1 MEQKKEKKEILV
13 LFPWGIPHLR
23 IFDSSA
29 KDMKYFSYDVI
40 TAKYSIKKWR
50 NIPTKI
56 LNVYSLYVWTAIKA
70 FYRIKTNNYSL
81 IFSWSPNPALIL
93 AFFNRLF
100 LVKCPPIVCMMFI
113 IPMHKSKFLTKLRFA
128 LTNFSLKGIHTAIC
142 FSTNEINYYKN
153 IFSKHKDR
161 FLFIPLGRISSDL
174 KPNDGDTS
182 GKKLK
187 DYIFSGGTSNRDYK
201 TLIEAVRQTVLPLII
216 VGKRFNFYENVGKIP
231 SNIEILEE
239 VYGQDFAQMMY
250 KSKIVVIPLFDPN
263 ISSGQLVLLQAME
276 LGKPIIATKA
286 AGIVDYVIPDHNCI
300 LVSPQN
306 SKELRCNILQ
316 LLYDSDK
323 LKMLGENARESYLNN
338 FTFERF
344 IRRVIS
350 SLFDCI
356 QSNEKN

>member
-1 MEQKKEKKEILV
+1 MKQKKEKKKILV

-29 KDMKYFSYDVI
+29 KDMKCFSYDVI
-40 TAKYSIKKWR
+40 TAKYSIKKWK
-50 NIPTKI
+50 NMLTKI
-56 LNVYSLYVWTAIKA
+56 FHVYFLYIWTAIKA

-113 IPMHKSKFLTKLRFA
+113 IPTNKSKFLTKLRFA
-128 LTNFSLKGIHTAIC
+128 LTNFSLKGIHSAIC

-153 IFSKHKDR
+153 VFSKHKDK

-174 KPNDGDTS
+174 RPNDGDTS
-182 GKKLK
+182 NGRAK

-201 TLIEAVRQTVLPLII
+201 TLIEAVRQTVVHLII
-216 VGKRFNFYENVGKIP
+216 IGKGFNFNGNVGKISP
-231 SNIEILEE
+231 NIEILEE

-250 KSKIVVIPLFDPN
+250 KSKIVVIPLLNPN

-286 AGIVDYVIPDHNCI
+286 AGIVDYVIPDHNCV

-306 SKELRCNILQ
+306 SKELQCRILQ
-316 LLYDSDK
+316 LLYDPDK

-344 IRRVIS
+344 IKRVIS
-350 SLFDCI
+350 FLFDCI
-356 QSNEKN
+356 QSNGKN